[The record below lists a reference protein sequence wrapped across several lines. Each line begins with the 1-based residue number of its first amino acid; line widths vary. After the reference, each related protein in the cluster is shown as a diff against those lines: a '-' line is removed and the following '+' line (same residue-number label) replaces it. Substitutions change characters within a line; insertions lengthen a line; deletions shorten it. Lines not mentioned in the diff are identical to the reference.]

1 MSNRGSLAE
10 GIIGN
15 SLGKENA
22 GWPSG
27 LKGAGFQ
34 YGYPCSNPALTTSWC
49 CSG

>member
-27 LKGAGFQ
+27 LKGAGFNTVTRVQ
-34 YGYPCSNPALTTSWC
+34 IPL
-49 CSG
+49 